1 MQFYSTNG
9 QSRHA
14 SLEEAVMTGLAPDGG
29 LFMPERVPV
38 IPRAFFYNIG
48 EMSVSDI
55 AYVVATTVL
64 GEDIEAAELKQ
75 IVYDTFSF
83 EIPLRKVDSDIYA
96 LELFHGPT
104 LAFKDVGAR
113 FLARII
119 SHYAR
124 PQDSGEV
131 NVLVATS
138 GDSGGAVAAGFHNV
152 PGVKVF
158 VLYPERGLSA
168 VQRHQFTSLG
178 DNVYPI
184 EIMGTF
190 DDCQRVVK
198 EAFVDSRL
206 REEMHIT
213 SANSINVCRL
223 LPQMFYYFYGY
234 SQFLRSERDG
244 GSAASD
250 GVVISVPCGNLGNL
264 TAGVFAR
271 RMGLPVKRFV
281 VANNINAPFAD
292 YLRTGRFE
300 PHPSRRTMACA
311 MDVGNP
317 SNFARI
323 LDLYGGD
330 HDAISRDMHGYS
342 LTDDEIA
349 EGMRNIFRR
358 DGYIMDPHGAT
369 AYGALRSDLAPGEK
383 GIFLATA
390 HPAKFPRTVEQVT
403 GVKLDLDAAG
413 RGTNVTERHEVPR
426 ITPSL
431 PALKKVLLSTT

>member
-9 QSRHA
+9 NCPHA
-14 SLEEAVMTGLAPDGG
+14 SLEEVVMTGLAPDGG
-29 LFMPERVPV
+29 LYMPERIPV
-38 IPRAFFYNIG
+38 IPRAFFNNIG

-55 AYVVATTVL
+55 AYIVATTVL
-64 GEDIEAAELKQ
+64 GDVIDPSELKQ
-75 IVYDTFSF
+75 IVFDTFSF
-83 EIPLRKVDSDIYA
+83 DIPLRKIDPDIYA

-119 SHYAR
+119 SHFSR
-124 PQDSGEV
+124 PSAGEV

-138 GDSGGAVAAGFHNV
+138 GDSGGAVAAGFHKV

-198 EAFVDSRL
+198 EAFVDRKL
-206 REEMHIT
+206 RETMHIT
-213 SANSINVCRL
+213 SANSINICRL
-223 LPQMFYYFYGY
+223 LPQTFYYFYGY
-234 SQFLRSERDG
+234 SQFLRKEKSTPPDG
-244 GSAASD
+244 L
-250 GVVISVPCGNLGNL
+250 VISVPCGNLGNL
-264 TAGVFAR
+264 TAGLLAT

-281 VANNINAPFAD
+281 VANNINAPFTR
-292 YLRTGRFE
+292 YLAGE
-300 PHPSRRTMACA
+300 PFTPAPPVRTMACA

-323 LDLYGGD
+323 NDLYHGD
-330 HDAISRDMHGYS
+330 REAMCRQMRGHAY
-342 LTDDEIA
+342 TDGEIA
-349 EGMRNIFRR
+349 ESMKEVYDR
-358 DGYIMDPHGAT
+358 DGYVMDPHGAT
-369 AYGALRSDLAPGEK
+369 AYRALRDDLATGEK
-383 GIFLATA
+383 GFFLATA
-390 HPAKFPRTVEQVT
+390 HPAKFPKTVEKII
-403 GVKLDLDAAG
+403 GVPFKDHISKSINDVS
-413 RGTNVTERHEVPR
+413 THHEVPR

-431 PALKKVLLSTT
+431 PALKKILLKTR

>member
-9 QSRHA
+9 QCPPA

-29 LFMPERVPV
+29 LYMPERIPV
-38 IPRAFFYNIG
+38 IPRAFFNNIG
-48 EMSVSDI
+48 EMSVCEI
-55 AYVVATTVL
+55 AYIVATSVL
-64 GEDIEAAELKQ
+64 GEIIDAAELKQ
-75 IVYDTFSF
+75 IVFDTFSF
-83 EIPLRKVDSDIYA
+83 EIPLRKIDSDIYA

-119 SHYAR
+119 SHFSNPA
-124 PQDSGEV
+124 DKEV

-138 GDSGGAVAAGFHNV
+138 GDSGGAVAAGFHKV

-158 VLYPERGLSA
+158 VLYPERGLTA
-168 VQRHQFTSLG
+168 MQRHQFTSLG

-184 EIMGTF
+184 EVMGTF

-198 EAFVDSRL
+198 EAFVDPHL

-234 SQFLRSERDG
+234 SQLLRNESVDRPCTDK
-244 GSAASD
+244 
-250 GVVISVPCGNLGNL
+250 VVISVPCGNLGNL
-264 TAGVFAR
+264 TAGLLAM
-271 RMGLPVKRFV
+271 RMGLPVSRFV
-281 VANNINAPFAD
+281 VANNVNDPFAR
-292 YLRTGRFE
+292 YLSNGKFTPQTPVRTI
-300 PHPSRRTMACA
+300 ACA

-317 SNFARI
+317 SNFSRI
-323 LDLYGGD
+323 LDIYDGD
-330 HDAISRDMHGYS
+330 YERIHRDKTGYS
-342 LTDDEIA
+342 FSDAEIA
-349 EGMRNIFRR
+349 ESMKEVYDRN
-358 DGYIMDPHGAT
+358 GYVMDPHGAT
-369 AYGALRSDLAPGEK
+369 AYRALRRNLSSGEK

-390 HPAKFPRTVEQVT
+390 HPSKFSKTVESIT
-403 GVKLDLDAAG
+403 GVKFTTPMSAP
-413 RGTNVTERHEVPR
+413 TEDVSEHHPTPR

-431 PALKKVLLSTT
+431 PALKKFLLSAT